1 MHREP
6 DDLVARALKILK
18 GEHREPSEK
27 VLIEPAAVNA
37 RPVYWETANGRILG
51 PAVPECLAQVGAEF
65 WIVATF
71 EDQPR
76 WIRADRLRS
85 RNAFEQQPEV
95 QEVERIPTGIF

>member
-1 MHREP
+1 MLGES

-27 VLIEPAAVNA
+27 VLIEPAATNT
-37 RPVYWETANGRILG
+37 RLVYWETADGRIAG

-65 WIVATF
+65 WMVTTF
-71 EDQPR
+71 DGDPR

-95 QEVERIPTGIF
+95 LK